1 MLTMV
6 AEASQWNRYDSCIQ
20 RSTFV
25 TADDVQQVITQE
37 RLMFAALQ
45 VGRHA
50 NVVEAARAATAA
62 DGGGLFRGTAAL
74 LSREVPFYMFGGRS
88 SGAA

>member
-1 MLTMV
+1 MV
-6 AEASQWNRYDSCIQ
+6 
-20 RSTFV
+20 
-25 TADDVQQVITQE
+25 
-37 RLMFAALQ
+37 Q

-74 LSREVPFYMFGGRS
+74 LSREVPFYMFGGPGPPLQRLGRNRLVILWATSTLHGSWRRCLILAHPLAQAWWGTS
-88 SGAA
+88 S